1 MLYLVDKVS
10 IQNCMNCT
18 KIIFNCDGEDAT
30 KLKKN
35 VSIYT

>member
-1 MLYLVDKVS
+1 MLSFVDKAF
-10 IQNCMNCT
+10 IQNCMNCS
-18 KIIFNCDGEDAT
+18 KIIFKCDGEDAT